1 MKVWQAYHSGLL
13 LLAGLVLVGAA
24 CSSPT
29 KEELASLA
37 AKGYYEHLIRGEYTQ
52 FLEGMDQRESMG
64 QDDYRSQLLDTY
76 RQFVAQQKEAHRGIR
91 EVRIMNAKT
100 DSIDKYTSVFL
111 ILCFG
116 DSTNEEIVVPMVER
130 HGSWR
135 MK

>member
-1 MKVWQAYHSGLL
+1 MKVKRVYLTVL
-13 LLAGLVLVGAA
+13 VLLAGLVLVGIA

-37 AKGYYEHLIRGEYTQ
+37 AKGYYDHLIRGEYTQ
-52 FLEGMDQRESMG
+52 FLEGMDQREAMG
-64 QDDYRSQLLDTY
+64 EDDYRSQLLDTY
-76 RQFVAQQKEAHRGIR
+76 RQFVAQQEEAHRGIR
-91 EVRIMNAKT
+91 EVRIVNAQT
-100 DSIDKYTSVFL
+100 DTIEKYTSVFL
-111 ILCFG
+111 TLCFG